1 MSKVKKL
8 FKSKPKAAPPPAP
21 PVVIPQADT
30 AEIERG
36 RRRKIRITST
46 GSRSGTKLSDDE
58 ELLS

>member
-1 MSKVKKL
+1 MSKIKKL
-8 FKSKPKAAPPPAP
+8 FKSKPKAAPP

-36 RRRKIRITST
+36 RRRKIRTTST

>member
-1 MSKVKKL
+1 MSKIKTL
-8 FKSKPKAAPPPAP
+8 FKSKPKAAPP

-36 RRRKIRITST
+36 RRRKIRTTST